1 MYEVYMDDNGN
12 ATRPYNTRA
21 AHMLLRPR
29 SHGPMLVVKVVCTR
43 DPRTD
48 EPRPVRFVP
57 LAPRELE
64 SAEFRAKKAR
74 FNAGKAVYEQAVLEE
89 FTRDGGIVIRL

>member
-48 EPRPVRFVP
+48 APRPVRFVP
-57 LAPRELE
+57 FAAR
-64 SAEFRAKKAR
+64 EFRAKKAR
-74 FNAGKAVYEQAVLEE
+74 FDAGKAVYEQEMLEE
-89 FTRDGGIVIRL
+89 FTRNGGIVIRL